1 MGPEEGRGSAKA
13 TDLVEKVMVSAFI
26 WLVVKTEVMIFSN
39 DIINTAFKEID
50 PLIGTDTEFLEK
62 L

>member
-1 MGPEEGRGSAKA
+1 MGPEEGRGLAKA
-13 TDLVEKVMVSAFI
+13 TDLVEKVMVLALL

-39 DIINTAFKEID
+39 DIINTACKEID
-50 PLIGTDTEFLEK
+50 PIIGIDTEFLEK